1 MKGWEMI
8 SEIKQLI
15 KGGSNVSKVSRQLR
29 IDRKTVRKYRDQPFE
44 VIGANQRKAKRRKR
58 KLDDFRSLVD
68 HKIQLMQEDGVINAQ
83 AIYDEIVKAGYAG
96 SPRSVRRYVMARS
109 RKKAQKERTYA
120 PFETAPGYQAMVD
133 LGESRKIWITGVHQV
148 RYFIVMT
155 LSWSR
160 KMYVEWYDRPVD
172 TEMFLCFHQKAFRH
186 FEGIPIEI
194 VYDQTKL
201 VAISENYGEI
211 EFNEAFHGYAQ
222 FSGFK
227 VYLCRGNDPETKG
240 KVESSVRYIK
250 RGFLPGRRFESSCDL
265 EKQWWDWLT
274 AIADKKPNET
284 TQVPPY
290 DRWIEEKVKLCPCH
304 ESLYE
309 TKPSYKTQ
317 QVYADGCVKVL
328 GNRYSVPRQYQGK
341 QVKIRVTDDNID
353 IVSLE
358 ENLICQHIRCQD
370 KGRRI
375 TVRAHFHKPP
385 SESNELLRSQTMRI
399 YENPALIHCIE
410 EKFPRHFR
418 EQFQQ
423 LIKLSACFN
432 IRVLQKAAEESIKI
446 NRVSYRAIKQIA
458 QYISEMSFNEN
469 LDCGPIP
476 LEFKGIQDIE
486 IDQRPSGYYDHLM
499 EVRS

>member
-8 SEIKQLI
+8 SEIKRLL
-15 KGGSNVSKVSRQLR
+15 KDGSNVSKVSRQLS
-29 IDRKTVRKYRDQPFE
+29 IDRKTVRKYRDQPFD
-44 VIGANQRKAKRRKR
+44 VIAENQRKAKRRKR
-58 KLDDFRSLVD
+58 KLDRFRSVID
-68 HKIQLMQEDGVINAQ
+68 NKIQLMQADGVINAQ
-83 AIYDEIVKAGYAG
+83 AIYDEIAKQGYAG

-109 RKKAQKERTYA
+109 RRKSEKERTYA

-133 LGESRKIWITGVHQV
+133 LGESRKIWISGVHEV

-155 LSWSR
+155 LSYSR
-160 KMYVEWYDRPVD
+160 KMYVEWHDRPVD
-172 TEMFLCFHQKAFRH
+172 TEMFLRFHQNGFRY
-186 FEGIPIEI
+186 FEGIPMEI

-240 KVESSVRYIK
+240 KVESSVRYVK
-250 RGFLPGRRFESSCDL
+250 RGFLPGRRFESSGDL
-265 EKQWWDWLT
+265 ERQWWEWLT

-290 DRWIEEKVKLCPCH
+290 DRWIEERGKLCKCH

-341 QVKIRVTDDNID
+341 QVKIRVTKDYVE
-353 IVSLE
+353 IVNLE
-358 ENLICQHIRCQD
+358 GEPIHRHLRSKD

-375 TVRAHFHKPP
+375 TVRAHFQKPP
-385 SESNELLRSQTMRI
+385 SESNDLLKSQTLRI
-399 YENPALIHCIE
+399 YQNPALIYCIQHR
-410 EKFPRHFR
+410 FPRHFR

-423 LIKLSACFN
+423 LIKLSSQYDM
-432 IRVLQKAAEESIKI
+432 RVLQKAGEESLKI
-446 NRVSYRAIKQIA
+446 DRVSYSAIKQIA
-458 QYISEMSFNEN
+458 HYISEMSFNEN

-476 LEFKGIQDIE
+476 VDFKGIQDIE
-486 IDQRPSGYYDHLM
+486 LGQRSSGYYDHLM
-499 EVRS
+499 GARS